1 MEGFTHEDFSAGHH
15 AGPHD
20 FTQHSL
26 HDAGIDFAAHA
37 AGAAS
42 PGAAA
47 PGSGDIGNPNEY
59 EHYWFFQG
67 KDGYCGPS
75 SITQVIEAQSGHQIH
90 SYADVVNEMHRLHIP
105 FDGSGMAVQ
114 DIPRVLDAFGI
125 HSHLETPSS
134 PQQGLQQL
142 ASYLQEGRSV
152 ILSVNASP
160 IWYGSDTAG
169 NPGGAPDHALVV
181 TAIDPVHGT
190 VTLSDPGSPDGN
202 EETVPLSTFMDA
214 WDASHDSMIVTDH
227 AAGTQDSP
235 VWQTTNDL
243 AHGANNLAERTG
255 ASAGFVL
262 LPVALGLGVRRIARA
277 ARDKPSQE

>member
-1 MEGFTHEDFSAGHH
+1 MEGFTHHDFSAGHG
-15 AGPHD
+15 AGAHD
-20 FTQHSL
+20 FTQRSL
-26 HDAGIDFAAHA
+26 HDGGADFAHDS
-37 AGAAS
+37 AGPAS
-42 PGAAA
+42 LGAAA
-47 PGSGDIGNPNEY
+47 TGPGDIGNPNEY

-75 SITQVIEAQSGHQIH
+75 SITQVIEAQTGHQIH
-90 SYADVVNEMHRLHIP
+90 SYTDVVNEMHRLHIP

-114 DIPRVLDAFGI
+114 DIPSVLDAFGI

-134 PQQGLQQL
+134 PQAGLQQL
-142 ASYLQEGRSV
+142 ASYLQGGRSV

-160 IWYGSDTAG
+160 IWYGSDTAY

-181 TAIDPVHGT
+181 TAIDPGHGT

-214 WDASHDSMIVTDH
+214 WDASHDQMIVTDH

-235 VWQTTNDL
+235 AWHTTSDL
-243 AHGANNLAERTG
+243 AHGTNHTAVRASAE
-255 ASAGFVL
+255 AGFVL
-262 LPVALGLGVRRIARA
+262 LPVALGIGVRRIARA
-277 ARDKPSQE
+277 GQAKPSQG